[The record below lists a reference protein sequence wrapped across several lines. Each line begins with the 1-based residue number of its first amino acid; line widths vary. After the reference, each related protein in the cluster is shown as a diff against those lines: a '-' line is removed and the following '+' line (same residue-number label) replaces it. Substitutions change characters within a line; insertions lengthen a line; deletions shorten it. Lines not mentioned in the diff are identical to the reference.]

1 MDPTRQSIDQ
11 ILLVVGIAAYVT
23 AAFALLGY
31 FLFRTPLLRA
41 LGLPLAVLGC
51 ASQFA
56 ELGARWWMTGVW
68 PLTNLYGSLSLFSAV
83 AVAIFVIFALR
94 YDLAFVGGPVLALAA
109 IALGYATTWNEG
121 YMPAVPALQSYWI
134 KIHVPI
140 VISAYASFMVAFCV
154 SVLYV
159 VKAALESRYQRGGLA
174 LRGVAAGAGGVGG
187 VGTAGVDLAGSA
199 YAAPGTM
206 TRATDTPALLQ
217 AAAVVKA
224 AMENRYQQGG
234 TVGVDLA
241 VSAYAAP
248 ETITRASDTPA
259 LSQAAA
265 AGDPFAQWLTGL
277 PSLARLDVMQY
288 RIIAVGLPLLS
299 LGIITGAMWAK
310 EAWGAYWQ
318 WDPKETAALVSWIVY
333 AAYMHL
339 HTRPEWRGTRTAW
352 VSIIGFATIVFC
364 YLGVNIWISGLHSY
378 KM

>member
-1 MDPTRQSIDQ
+1 MDPTRQLLDQ
-11 ILLVVGIAAYVT
+11 VLLEIGIAAYVT
-23 AAFALLGY
+23 GALVLLGF
-31 FLFRTPLLRA
+31 FLTRRPVLRTV
-41 LGLPLAVLGC
+41 GMPLAAVGVVT
-51 ASQFA
+51 QFA

-68 PLTNLYGSLSLFSAV
+68 PLTNLYGSLSLFSAC
-83 AVAIFVIFALR
+83 AVAIFLGFAYK
-94 YDLAFVGGPVLALAA
+94 YDLSFVGGPVLAMAA

-140 VISAYASFMVAFCV
+140 VITSYASFMVAFCV
-154 SVLYV
+154 SLMYL
-159 VKAALESRYQRGGLA
+159 VKAAAEQRFRNGPVA
-174 LRGVAAGAGGVGG
+174 KLRGAAAGAGWAEMDFSLGSSYSPAGG
-187 VGTAGVDLAGSA
+187 APASAGLAGAQQASDVV
-199 YAAPGTM
+199 
-206 TRATDTPALLQ
+206 RVSRDETPA
-217 AAAVVKA
+217 
-224 AMENRYQQGG
+224 
-234 TVGVDLA
+234 
-241 VSAYAAP
+241 
-248 ETITRASDTPA
+248 IT
-259 LSQAAA
+259 QAAA
-265 AGDPFAQWLTGL
+265 AGDPLAQWLAAL

-339 HTRPEWRGTRTAW
+339 HTRATWRGTKTAL
-352 VSIIGFATIVFC
+352 VSLFGFVTIVFC